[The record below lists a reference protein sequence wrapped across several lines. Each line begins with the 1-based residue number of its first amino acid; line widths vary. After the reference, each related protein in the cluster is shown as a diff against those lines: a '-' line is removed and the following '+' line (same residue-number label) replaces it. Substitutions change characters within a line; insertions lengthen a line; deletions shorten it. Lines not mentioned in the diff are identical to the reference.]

1 MSEFNESVSG
11 VEPVKKKGKAP
22 VIAGITAGVVAVV
35 AGGSVIAYNT
45 SAFVKNKVKLATLS
59 PKEYYA
65 WVNDVNTS
73 EQIEYLS
80 ESYDKYVDIMGKD
93 SGKGINSKMDVTYTM
108 SDGLKTLVK
117 NAMGGTDKANNFVDN
132 INNISLTLDE
142 SVFQGIIGCNLG
154 LDFNENDIADL
165 EMSIDY
171 ANLFMLGRVPQITER
186 YLGMDLSAS
195 ASSDEDAK
203 ALEIVGKF
211 YSDPEEILTKDEFR
225 KLAEKYTSLW
235 NECVSEVQQEKG
247 EEVTVGKYTNEYTVL
262 TVEMNEEFLENT
274 AEKYINALKEDET
287 VKNIIVTRLAVCDE
301 ETYISDLDNAL
312 EDIKSDE
319 DGEDDDLILTLKT
332 YVDPTGEIRGYTL
345 KDNIDDGF
353 ELLFTGESEQTA
365 NGIFSF
371 TNSEEDMSVKGNID
385 YTVNDDKYTGSV
397 DMTVTEYDE
406 DTKILV
412 EFTDLETV
420 NKDYGYVNGN
430 VNFSVNDSAPFAVAL
445 NSDGSSQKAS
455 FDIDIEDVNY
465 GNIVLEISSSE
476 ISELS
481 VPDKSGAY
489 IIDENTDSLEGYAT
503 EEELINFIS
512 SVVKNTGFAE
522 TDEEARAIVKSYL
535 YGYSSPSSTYSSS
548 DYNSHF
554 DDIIY

>member
-108 SDGLKTLVK
+108 SDGLKNLVK
-117 NAMGGTDKANNFVDN
+117 NAMGGTDKANKFVDN

-171 ANLFMLGRVPQITER
+171 ANLFILGRVPQITER

-371 TNSEEDMSVKGNID
+371 TNSEEDISVKGNID

-430 VNFSVNDSAPFAVAL
+430 VNFSVNDSAPFAIAL

-476 ISELS
+476 IGELN

-489 IIDENTDSLEGYAT
+489 MIDENTDSLEGYAT
-503 EEELINFIS
+503 EEDLINFIS
-512 SVVKNTGFAE
+512 SIVKSTGFAE

-535 YGYSSPSSTYSSS
+535 YGYSSPSTVYSSS
-548 DYNSHF
+548 DYDNSF

>member
-80 ESYDKYVDIMGKD
+80 ESYNKYVDIMGKD

-108 SDGLKTLVK
+108 SDGLKTLIK
-117 NAMGGTDKANNFVDN
+117 NAMGGTDKANSFVDN

-142 SVFQGIIGCNLG
+142 SLFQGVIGCNLG

-203 ALEIVGKF
+203 ALEVVGKF

-225 KLAEKYTSLW
+225 ELAEKYTSLW

-371 TNSEEDMSVKGNID
+371 TNSEEDMSVKCDID

-430 VNFSVNDSAPFAVAL
+430 LNFSVNDSAPFAVAL

-476 ISELS
+476 IGELN

-489 IIDENTDSLEGYAT
+489 MIDENTDSLEGYAT
-503 EEELINFIS
+503 EEDLINFIS
-512 SVVKNTGFAE
+512 SVLKNTGFAE

-535 YGYSSPSSTYSSS
+535 YGYSSPSTVYSSS
-548 DYNSHF
+548 DYDNSF

>member
-11 VEPVKKKGKAP
+11 VEPIKKKGKAP

-345 KDNIDDGF
+345 KDSQDDGF

-371 TNSEEDMSVKGNID
+371 TNSEEDMSVKGNTD

-430 VNFSVNDSAPFAVAL
+430 VNFSVNDSAPFAIAL

-535 YGYSSPSSTYSSS
+535 YGYPSPSSTYSSS
-548 DYNSHF
+548 DYNSNF

>member
-117 NAMGGTDKANNFVDN
+117 NAMGGTDKANKFVDN

-203 ALEIVGKF
+203 VLEIVGKF

-345 KDNIDDGF
+345 KDSQDDGF

-371 TNSEEDMSVKGNID
+371 TNSEEDMSVKGNIN

-430 VNFSVNDSAPFAVAL
+430 VNFSVNDSAPFAIAL

-522 TDEEARAIVKSYL
+522 TDEEARAIIKSYL

-548 DYNSHF
+548 DYNSNF

>member
-11 VEPVKKKGKAP
+11 VEPIKKKGKAP

-345 KDNIDDGF
+345 KDSQDDGF

-371 TNSEEDMSVKGNID
+371 TNSEEDMSVKGNIN

-522 TDEEARAIVKSYL
+522 TDEEARAIIKSYL

-548 DYNSHF
+548 DYNSNF

>member
-11 VEPVKKKGKAP
+11 VEPIKKKGKAP

-345 KDNIDDGF
+345 KDSQDDGF

-371 TNSEEDMSVKGNID
+371 TNSEEDMSVKGNTD

-522 TDEEARAIVKSYL
+522 TDEEARAIIKSYL

-548 DYNSHF
+548 DYNSNF

>member
-11 VEPVKKKGKAP
+11 VEPIKKKGKAP

-203 ALEIVGKF
+203 VLEIVGKF

-345 KDNIDDGF
+345 KDSQDDGF

-371 TNSEEDMSVKGNID
+371 TNSEEDMSVKGNTD

-522 TDEEARAIVKSYL
+522 TDEEARAIIKSYL

-548 DYNSHF
+548 DYNSNF

>member
-80 ESYDKYVDIMGKD
+80 KSYDKYVDIMGKD

-117 NAMGGTDKANNFVDN
+117 NAMGGTDKANKFVDN

-345 KDNIDDGF
+345 KDSQDDGF

-430 VNFSVNDSAPFAVAL
+430 VNFSVNDSAPFAIAL

-548 DYNSHF
+548 DYNSNF

>member
-117 NAMGGTDKANNFVDN
+117 NAMGGTDKANKFVDN

-345 KDNIDDGF
+345 KDSQDDGF
-353 ELLFTGESEQTA
+353 ELLFTGESEQTV

-371 TNSEEDMSVKGNID
+371 TNSEEDMSVKGNIN

-430 VNFSVNDSAPFAVAL
+430 VNFSVNDSAPFAIAL

-548 DYNSHF
+548 DYNSNF

>member
-11 VEPVKKKGKAP
+11 VEPIKKKGKAP

-117 NAMGGTDKANNFVDN
+117 NAMGGTDKANKFVDN

-301 ETYISDLDNAL
+301 ETYISGLDNAL

-345 KDNIDDGF
+345 KDNTDDGF
-353 ELLFTGESEQTA
+353 EILFTGESKQNA

-371 TNSEEDMSVKGNID
+371 TNSEEDMSVKGNIN

-430 VNFSVNDSAPFAVAL
+430 LNFTVNDSAPFAVAL

-548 DYNSHF
+548 DYNSNF

>member
-80 ESYDKYVDIMGKD
+80 KSYDKYVDIMGKD

-117 NAMGGTDKANNFVDN
+117 NAMGGTDKANKFVDN

-345 KDNIDDGF
+345 KDSQDDGF

-430 VNFSVNDSAPFAVAL
+430 VNFSVNDSAPFAIAL

-476 ISELS
+476 IGELN

-503 EEELINFIS
+503 EEDLINFIS
-512 SVVKNTGFAE
+512 SVLKNTGFAE
-522 TDEEARAIVKSYL
+522 TDDEARAIVKSYL
-535 YGYSSPSSTYSSS
+535 YGYSSPASTYSSS
-548 DYNSHF
+548 DYNSGS

>member
-345 KDNIDDGF
+345 KDSQDDGF

-371 TNSEEDMSVKGNID
+371 TNSEEDMSVKGNIN

-430 VNFSVNDSAPFAVAL
+430 VNFSVNDSAPFAIAL

-522 TDEEARAIVKSYL
+522 TDEEARAIIKSYL

-548 DYNSHF
+548 DYNSNF

>member
-11 VEPVKKKGKAP
+11 VEPIKKKGKAP

-117 NAMGGTDKANNFVDN
+117 NAMGGTDKANKFVDN

-203 ALEIVGKF
+203 VLEIVGKF

-345 KDNIDDGF
+345 KDSQDDGF

-371 TNSEEDMSVKGNID
+371 TNSEEDMSVKGNIN

-430 VNFSVNDSAPFAVAL
+430 VNFSVNDSAPFAIAL

-522 TDEEARAIVKSYL
+522 TDEEARAIIKSYL

-548 DYNSHF
+548 DYNSNF

>member
-108 SDGLKTLVK
+108 SDGLKTLIK
-117 NAMGGTDKANNFVDN
+117 NAMGGTDKANKFVDN

-345 KDNIDDGF
+345 KDSQDDGF

-430 VNFSVNDSAPFAVAL
+430 VNFSVNDSAPFAIAL

-535 YGYSSPSSTYSSS
+535 YGYPSPSSTYSSS
-548 DYNSHF
+548 DYNSNF

>member
-186 YLGMDLSAS
+186 YLGMDLSS
-195 ASSDEDAK
+195 SVSSDEDAK